1 MKRLL
6 LGVLFCLQ
14 LSSFFAQD
22 TTWVTTFTFDS
33 ITTRRA
39 NFQFPIELNNKR
51 FEKVLMYYKLKCST
65 LTTWDSYNCG
75 EWDYLTYTRVIDHT
89 NVFDSSEVLSKHY
102 KVNTDE
108 PLTYN
113 YNLTPSF
120 DTNQVYRYTR
130 SLTTSNDFNVLTS
143 GSETLDLFKT
153 NHTGGVF
160 QYLITASELINAG
173 IVAGDISN
181 LSLDF
186 LQSGNNLSNF
196 EIKLKETSLTEL
208 TTIESIGFSSV
219 YSKPMNGVL
228 LGQNDFVFHTPFA
241 WDGLSNVIIELN
253 FSNPTNGT
261 MDYQVAATDAG
272 ASNLS
277 VNYDGNNGVFVTG
290 ASDYAELDISNDDFS
305 GDVTISFWANG
316 LGSAGQNTSVL
327 EAVDS
332 LGNRVLNI
340 HFPWSDNVVYFDGGE
355 GSSYDRISKAIS
367 PSIIDGS
374 WHHWSFVKKVSTG
387 QMLIYLD
394 GILWHSGSGLTKP
407 IGRVARFNLGGNANM
422 NYVYS
427 GKLDEFSIFNAA
439 LDATTISDWK
449 NKKINATHPNFNTL
463 FVYYDFDDEQI
474 IRDRS
479 MNNRLGMP
487 MSSDMIQ
494 LDQSISYGFE
504 SSSLRPNTIFGQG
517 TLGDLDSILVNSL
530 TSSIPEVIFE
540 YAATDNSFQ
549 IVNTSVAYPEAMS
562 YTYDYLGN
570 ELNATSIS
578 LTEFFTN
585 SDIVY
590 YEEPFELVNDVEIG
604 RYITPYGINFDL
616 GSAGFSW
623 VYDVTDYQQYL
634 HDVVDLAAHNTQE
647 LLELRFAFIEGV
659 PPRDV
664 HHREPIWADYK
675 SYNYG
680 NLANDLELA
689 PIVVSLSDTS
699 EMFKVKT
706 RFTGHGHNGNG
717 NCCEWVPKTHQIKV
731 DGVERFSWS
740 IWQDSECANNPN
752 IGQGGTWPY
761 AREGWCPGDM
771 VKEFEHELTPFVT
784 SGSDVELDYA
794 ITDIPGNDP
803 DQAGGNYVAA
813 LDLISYS
820 APNFQNDAAIIDV
833 LNPNSYEYYS
843 KWNPAC
849 SDPRIIIQNTGAQN
863 LTSCVIRCWVT
874 YGVWLEYSW
883 SGDLAFLEKELV
895 EIPVTDL
902 SWWSDFTGNGIFTA
916 QIYNLNGSPD
926 LDEYPHNNVKSTRFE
941 AAESV
946 SGAFLIYC
954 KTNNKANENKYRIE
968 DQNGNIVFERSSLQN
983 STTYIDTFN
992 LENGCYRIILE
1003 DSDDDGIGF
1012 WYSNQ
1017 VEGETYGQFRVRK
1030 VGGAYLETFPTDF
1043 GRYHRYDLTVGF
1055 DMGTNNQL
1063 LDHTIEVFPN
1073 PTEGAMRVELSGAVA
1088 GNAELVIVDIMG
1100 RKIYSESMEASN
1112 DFAFS
1117 DLQLEGLE
1125 SGTYIIRVTTQS
1137 RVYTKEFI
1145 KQ

>member
-6 LGVLFCLQ
+6 LGAFFCFQ
-14 LSSFFAQD
+14 LSSLLAQD

-89 NVFDSSEVLSKHY
+89 NIYDSTAVTSQKY
-102 KVNTDE
+102 KVNTSS
-108 PLTYN
+108 PLVYN
-113 YNLTPSF
+113 YNLNPSF

-130 SLTTSNDFNVLTS
+130 ALTTSNDANIVS
-143 GSETLDLFKT
+143 GGAETLDLFQT

-160 QYLITASELINAG
+160 QYLITASELSNAG
-173 IVAGDISN
+173 IVAGNISN

-186 LQSGNNLSNF
+186 IQSGSGLANF
-196 EIKLKETSLTEL
+196 EIKLKESNLMEL
-208 TTIESIGFSSV
+208 ANIESSGFLSV
-219 YSKPMNGVL
+219 YNQPLNGVS
-228 LGQNDFVFHTPFA
+228 LGQNNFVFHTPFS
-241 WDGLSNVIIELN
+241 WDGSSNIIVELA
-253 FSNPTNGT
+253 FSNPTLGNAN
-261 MDYQVAATDAG
+261 YQ
-272 ASNLS
+272 LS
-277 VNYDGNNGVFVTG
+277 ALSDVLDKRSVRYDGNNGVFVTG
-290 ASDYAELDISNDDFS
+290 ATDYAELDISNDNLD

-327 EAVDS
+327 EAIDS

-355 GSSYDRISKAIS
+355 GSGYDRINKAIS

-387 QMLIYLD
+387 EMFIYLD
-394 GILWHSGSGLTKP
+394 GALWHSGSGLTRP

-422 NYVYS
+422 NYVYR
-427 GKLDEFSIFNAA
+427 GKLDEFSIFKTA
-439 LDATTISDWK
+439 LDATTVNAWM
-449 NKKINATHPNFNTL
+449 NKKIDATHPAFNNL
-463 FVYYDFDDEQI
+463 FLYYDFDDESI
-474 IRDRS
+474 MMDRS
-479 MNNRLGMP
+479 VNNRLGMP
-487 MSSDMIQ
+487 MSSNMVQ
-494 LDQSISYGFE
+494 LNQPVNFGFMH
-504 SSSLRPNTIFGQG
+504 SNMRPNTILGQG
-517 TLGDLDSILVNSL
+517 TLGSLDSILVNQL
-530 TSSIPEVIFE
+530 TASMPEVIFE
-540 YAATDNSFQ
+540 YSASENAFE
-549 IVNTSVAYPEAMS
+549 IVNSSVAYPTAMS

-570 ELNATSIS
+570 EINATSIALS
-578 LTEFFTN
+578 EFITN
-585 SDIVY
+585 ADIVY
-590 YEEPFELVNDVEIG
+590 YEEPYELVNDVEIG

-623 VYDVTDYQQYL
+623 VYDVTDYQHYL
-634 HDVVDLAAHNTQE
+634 HGLVDLAAHNTQE
-647 LLELRFAFIEGV
+647 LIELKFAFIEGV

-664 HHREPIWADYK
+664 HKREPIWAEYK

-717 NCCEWVPKTHQIKV
+717 NCCEWVPKTHKLNV
-731 DGVERFSWS
+731 NGVERFAWS

-771 VKEFEHELTPFVT
+771 VKEFEHELTPFVNP
-784 SGSDVELDYA
+784 GEDVELDYA
-794 ITDIPGNDP
+794 ISDIPGNDP
-803 DQAGGNYVAA
+803 GQAGGNYVAA

-849 SDPRIIIQNTGAQN
+849 SNPRVIIQNTGAQN
-863 LTSCVIRCWVT
+863 LTSCILRCWVT
-874 YGVWLEYSW
+874 YGVWLEYNW
-883 SGDLAFLEKELV
+883 TGNLAFLEKELV

-902 SWWSDFTGNGIFTA
+902 SWWHDYTGNGYFTV
-916 QIYNLNGSPD
+916 QIYNVNGYPD
-926 LDEYPHNNVKSTRFE
+926 LDEYPNNNVKSTRFE

-954 KTNNKANENKYRIE
+954 KTNNKASENKYRIE
-968 DQNGNIVFERSSLQN
+968 DQNGNIVFERTSLQN
-983 STTYIDTFN
+983 NTTYSDTFD
-992 LENGCYRIILE
+992 LEDGCYRIILE
-1003 DSDDDGIGF
+1003 DSDDDGTGF

-1055 DMGTNNQL
+1055 DMGLENQT
-1063 LDHTIEVFPN
+1063 LDHTIEIFPN
-1073 PTEGAMRVELSGAVA
+1073 PTQGAMRVELSGAVA
-1088 GNAELVIVDIMG
+1088 GNAQLHIYDMMG
-1100 RKIYSESMEASN
+1100 RIIKTESMQANSNFASI
-1112 DFAFS
+1112 
-1117 DLQLEGLE
+1117 DLQLDGLE
-1125 SGTYIIRVTTQS
+1125 SGTYFIQIITQN
-1137 RVYTKEFI
+1137 RVYSKEFI